1 MATKNDL
8 IEAQNFSRR
17 RLLTAFVS
25 GAPGGKE
32 LQPATP
38 LRALVVAVALT
49 AAVILASVF
58 YGFVQPGLP
67 SGWQNNRLIIAKDTG
82 ARYVTVNGTLHPVI
96 NTVSARLLIP
106 TGEFTVIA
114 TTQKSLATL
123 PLGSTLGIVGAPD
136 ELPAPD
142 SLVVNGWTACVTESG
157 ATAVRI
163 GADTREASTRAVVA
177 SSNDRL
183 YVIDGNRRY
192 SVAADQT
199 DAVLRAAGLGSLTPV
214 PVSAAWLDLF
224 SPGTQLAPIV
234 VTNAGNPLAG
244 ADLTVG
250 EVIHITGN
258 PNEQRFLLGNDGGLV
273 KLSPLAWQLY
283 QLGSGR
289 NTGQV
294 QDVTASQVG
303 KLQNSPTSVGGS
315 DWPSNGFTGIAAD
328 QRPCALLQ
336 HDSSG
341 RPQTVLATQAQT
353 QKVTAGVRVSAGHGS
368 LVLAGGSGAQNSSM
382 LTLIDATGTAYA
394 LPGAGA
400 GTVTQLGYT
409 ATDVGT
415 VETAW
420 IRLLPSG
427 PALSA
432 AAAGRSPGTAQ
443 GSG

>member
-163 GADTREASTRAVVA
+163 GADTRQASTRAVVA

-183 YVIDGNRRY
+183 YVIDGSRRY

-244 ADLTVG
+244 TDLTVG

-315 DWPSNGFTGIAAD
+315 DWPSIGFTAIAAD

-368 LVLAGGSGAQNSSM
+368 LVRAGGIGAQNSSM

-409 ATDVGT
+409 ATEVGT
-415 VETAW
+415 VDTAW

-443 GSG
+443 GTG